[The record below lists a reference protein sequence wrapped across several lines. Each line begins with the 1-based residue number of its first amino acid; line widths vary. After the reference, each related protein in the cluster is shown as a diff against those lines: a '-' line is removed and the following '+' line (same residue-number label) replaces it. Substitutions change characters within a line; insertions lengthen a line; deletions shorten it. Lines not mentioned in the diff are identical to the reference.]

1 VTIDLAG
8 VPFVSGGTAFVVSGT
23 TSTTLQIVEGGTSA
37 TLKLDP
43 TVSYAADT
51 FKLVSD
57 GRVGTDVIVT
67 DPPLGSSVFT
77 LLSVG
82 DLGADAVVTDPPL
95 ASPASAAVSPRDLL
109 YSGGTQA
116 DTPASAPYGNGALQ
130 GGQDIH
136 AWSAALAALG
146 IGDFSGDILFREN
159 TGGVGSNQPKGNG
172 GLNGLQR
179 IGDASG
185 ILGEHLGKGDSD
197 LLFRGDKP
205 AVGAISGD
213 ENLHG
218 SPDTGD
224 SSTIHK
230 MVR

>member
-1 VTIDLAG
+1 M
-8 VPFVSGGTAFVVSGT
+8 SGT
-23 TSTTLQIVEGGTSA
+23 TSATLQIVEGGTTS

-43 TVSYAADT
+43 TVSYTSDT
-51 FKLVSD
+51 FTLVSD
-57 GRVGTDVIVT
+57 GGVGTDVVVT
-67 DPPLGSSVFT
+67 DPPLGNSVFT

-82 DLGADAVVTDPPL
+82 GFGTGVVVADPPL
-95 ASPASAAVSPRDLL
+95 ASSASAAVSPQDLL
-109 YSGGTQA
+109 YSGGTKA

-130 GGQDIH
+130 GGQDTH

-159 TGGVGSNQPKGNG
+159 SGGGGSNPFNGNG
-172 GLNGLQR
+172 ALNGLQA

-205 AVGAISGD
+205 GAVGAISGD
-213 ENLHG
+213 EKLHG
-218 SPDTGD
+218 SPDIGD
-224 SSTIHK
+224 SSTVYKI
-230 MVR
+230 VR